1 MTENGDNSP
10 PARGERL
17 ALISTI
23 LSLTKTVIALK
34 DEVSELRQA
43 LVDSA
48 SGNQGE
54 ALSAVLKISE
64 QNTSSLAALEE
75 IAGGTKKTLGRIDVR
90 LIRIEDRQNTDFRLL
105 FGAIIAVALALAAL
119 MAKGFH
125 WL

>member
-48 SGNQGE
+48 SPHQGE
-54 ALSAVLKISE
+54 ALSTVLKISE
-64 QNTSSLAALEE
+64 KNSSSLAALEE
-75 IAGGTKKTLGRIDVR
+75 IASSTKKTLGRTDVR
-90 LIRIEDRQNTDFRLL
+90 LIRMEDRQNTDFRLL
-105 FGAIIAVALALAAL
+105 FGALIVVALGLGAL
-119 MAKGFH
+119 MAKDFH